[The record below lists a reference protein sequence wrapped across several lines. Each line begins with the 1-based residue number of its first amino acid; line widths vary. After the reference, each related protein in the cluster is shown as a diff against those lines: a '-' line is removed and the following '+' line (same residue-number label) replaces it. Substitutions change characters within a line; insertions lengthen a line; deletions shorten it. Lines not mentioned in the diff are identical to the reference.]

1 MFYFIVSIA
10 LLNQVIGKFTVGF
23 DVSCWLPNI
32 YIGNKSGICDV
43 KYQFHYTCCP
53 FSLAASFIE
62 SGMSYLSNALH
73 QIDE

>member
-1 MFYFIVSIA
+1 MFYFIMSIA
-10 LLNQVIGKFTVGF
+10 LLNQVIGKCTVGF

-43 KYQFHYTCCP
+43 KLYFITPVLH
-53 FSLAASFIE
+53 FSLTASFIE
-62 SGMSYLSNALH
+62 SGMSYLSNAPH